1 MTQETRM
8 TFDDQQL
15 NTDDRIRATVV
26 RLARPHPKGDVI
38 ERAAIL
44 AEGVESGAI
53 MKWVVAHEG
62 EPETAAVCASRGLHS
77 ARGAADGAV
86 LRYVMPSGALS

>member
-1 MTQETRM
+1 MS
-8 TFDDQQL
+8 
-15 NTDDRIRATVV
+15 TDYEKQDPDAEIRATVV
-26 RLARPHPKGDVI
+26 RLARPHPNGDVI

-44 AEGVESGAI
+44 AEGVASGAI
-53 MKWVVAHEG
+53 MEWIVAHAG
-62 EPETAAVCASRGLHS
+62 EPETAVASAASRGLHS

>member
-1 MTQETRM
+1 M

-26 RLARPHPKGDVI
+26 RLARPHPRGDVI

-53 MKWVVAHEG
+53 VKWVVAHEG
-62 EPETAAVCASRGLHS
+62 EPETAAASAASRGLHR

>member
-1 MTQETRM
+1 MSLDHQKP
-8 TFDDQQL
+8 D
-15 NTDDRIRATVV
+15 TDEIRATVV

-44 AEGVESGAI
+44 AEGVASRAI
-53 MKWVVAHEG
+53 VEWIVAHAG
-62 EPETAAVCASRGLHS
+62 EPETATTSTASRGLHS

-86 LRYVMPSGALS
+86 LRYVIPTGALI